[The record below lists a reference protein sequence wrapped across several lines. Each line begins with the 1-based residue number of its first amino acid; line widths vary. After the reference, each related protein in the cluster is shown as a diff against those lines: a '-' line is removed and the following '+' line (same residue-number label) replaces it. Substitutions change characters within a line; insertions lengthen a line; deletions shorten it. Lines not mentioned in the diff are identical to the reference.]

1 MGGGGLST
9 GPVRVADLVR
19 AWQRREPQAID
30 QLVPVLRVNLLPIAR
45 MILRDAQ
52 AAEDAFINTVTQ
64 VLERL
69 DNVDPEAALGYG
81 RRAMR
86 SSAIDI
92 LRSRQVRDIRS
103 AQRGADGI
111 RRAEPLRS
119 TEPVER
125 LGGRAT
131 NPERK
136 ALRQEMRRRIL
147 SAVAGLKEPQRSV
160 VRMHLVEG
168 HTLDECAAAIGL
180 SRTSIKRNLRAGRAR
195 LARELRDLREGG
207 PDGV

>member
-1 MGGGGLST
+1 LST

-19 AWQRREPQAID
+19 AWQRREPESID
-30 QLVPVLRVNLLPIAR
+30 RLVPALRANLLPIAR
-45 MILRDAQ
+45 MILRDRQ
-52 AAEDAFINTVTQ
+52 AAEDAFIKTVTQ
-64 VLERL
+64 VLEHL

-86 SSAIDI
+86 SSSIDI
-92 LRSRQVRDIRS
+92 LRSRQVRDMRS

-111 RRAEPLRS
+111 RRADPSRS

-125 LGGRAT
+125 LAGKVT
-131 NPERK
+131 NPENK

-147 SAVAGLKEPQRSV
+147 SAVAGLKEPRRSV
-160 VRMHLVEG
+160 VRLHLVEG
-168 HTLDECAAAIGL
+168 HTLDECAEAIGL
-180 SRTSIKRNLRAGRAR
+180 SRTSVKRHLRAGRAR